1 MRGGQEPCSQVSA
14 QLLCNKTTALATA
27 ERTVAIATLASSA
40 RLPPIGKQPGRRFG
54 AISQMRGVAILAFSH
69 CE

>member
-1 MRGGQEPCSQVSA
+1 MTWFGSRSKRGYQSCAHRQF
-14 QLLCNKTTALATA
+14 
-27 ERTVAIATLASSA
+27 AIATLASSA